1 MIIRHCGAVGRWLK
15 SDFGRITLCFIAIL
29 KGNPMDLNFWRRLW
43 DNNEIGFHQS
53 NVNGLLADYFH
64 MLKCA

>member
-1 MIIRHCGAVGRWLK
+1 
-15 SDFGRITLCFIAIL
+15 
-29 KGNPMDLNFWRRLW
+29 MDLNFWRRLW

-64 MLKCA
+64 MLSLPQNSRIFAPGVVKSKILLGCCRKVTVLSALS